1 MSPLASC
8 LTSLAP
14 SRTSASTS
22 GSRVS
27 EPIAQLTNCT
37 GQRYLPP
44 DWMIT
49 KDFIRQV
56 LAAEKEL
63 LKMSELRQVNVPK
76 YDELSVKNLFPNL

>member
-1 MSPLASC
+1 
-8 LTSLAP
+8 
-14 SRTSASTS
+14 
-22 GSRVS
+22 
-27 EPIAQLTNCT
+27 
-37 GQRYLPP
+37 
-44 DWMIT
+44 MIT